1 MEKMGYNNLNKKRF
15 NDGVKYKVYGMSEDE
30 LKKAPPVICDLD
42 LSIDDELRDC
52 VEFDEDDL

>member
-1 MEKMGYNNLNKKRF
+1 LNKKRF

-52 VEFDEDDL
+52 MEFDEDDL